1 MTRITRAALSLAGLA
16 SIAALAVG
24 CAGTPAGTSTTS
36 SSAPEQSA
44 APAPAPGGDD
54 DFDAAWLDDG
64 RMFAVVTM
72 GSSTCIPQVDEVTA
86 SGQQVTVSLVNV
98 VDAYDFCTADLAP
111 RASVGAFPE
120 GIDPT
125 EDVELDVTYDGVTDD
140 ADLDGDPELTGIPGT
155 STEYMPSAGWFDDES
170 LVLLSWGSSSCPPI
184 VESVEGS
191 GATGTVTFAADEEG
205 KQCTMDMAPRA
216 TIVAFPDDGVE
227 DDGFQLTLVGA
238 NLDVTIPV
246 RG

>member
-1 MTRITRAALSLAGLA
+1 MTSTSRVAALLAGLA
-16 SIAALAVG
+16 AVVVISAG
-24 CAGTPAGTSTTS
+24 CAGTPAGTTPTS
-36 SSAPEQSA
+36 SGEPQQSSAP
-44 APAPAPGGDD
+44 APRTDD

-64 RMFAVVTM
+64 RMFAVVTT
-72 GSSTCIPQVDEVTA
+72 GSSTCVPQVDEVTA
-86 SGQQVTVSLVNV
+86 SGQQVTVSLVDI
-98 VDAYDFCTADLAP
+98 DADAVCTADLAP
-111 RASVGAFPE
+111 RASVGVFPE

-125 EDVELDVTYDGVTDD
+125 KDVELVVTYDGVTDD

-155 STEYMPSAGWFDDES
+155 STEYTPSAGWFDDES

-191 GATGTVTFAADEEG
+191 GATGTVAFAADEEG

-216 TIVAFPDDGVE
+216 TIVAFPDDAVE

-238 NLDVTIPV
+238 NLDTTIPV

>member
-1 MTRITRAALSLAGLA
+1 MTSTSRVAALLAGLA
-16 SIAALAVG
+16 AVVVISAG
-24 CAGTPAGTSTTS
+24 CAGTPADTTPTSS
-36 SSAPEQSA
+36 GEPQQSSAP
-44 APAPAPGGDD
+44 APQTDD

-125 EDVELDVTYDGVTDD
+125 EDVELVVTYDGVTDD

-155 STEYMPSAGWFDDES
+155 STEYTPSAGWFDDES

-238 NLDVTIPV
+238 NLDTTIPV

>member
-1 MTRITRAALSLAGLA
+1 MTRISRVALPLAGLIA
-16 SIAALAVG
+16 VAALAVG
-24 CAGTPAGTSTTS
+24 CAGSPAATSPTS
-36 SSAPEQSA
+36 SSAPGQST

-54 DFDAAWLDDG
+54 DFEAAWLDDG

-72 GSSTCIPQVDEVTA
+72 GSSTCIPQVDEITA
-86 SGQQVTVSLVNV
+86 SGQQVTISLA
-98 VDAYDFCTADLAP
+98 DADTDAVCTADYAP

-125 EDVELDVTYDGVTDD
+125 KDVELIVTYDGVTDD
-140 ADLDGDPELTGIPGT
+140 ADLDGAPELTGVPGS
-155 STEYMPSAGWFDDES
+155 STEFTPSAGWFDDES
-170 LVLLSWGSSSCPPI
+170 LVLLTWGSSSCPPV

-216 TIVAFPDDGVE
+216 TIVAFTDDQVE
-227 DDGFQLTLVGA
+227 DDGFQLTLAGA
-238 NLDVTIPV
+238 NIDATIRV

>member
-1 MTRITRAALSLAGLA
+1 MIRISRVAVPLAGLIA
-16 SIAALAVG
+16 VAALAVG
-24 CAGTPAGTSTTS
+24 CAGTPASTSPTS
-36 SSAPEQSA
+36 SSAPEQST

-54 DFDAAWLDDG
+54 DFEAVWLDDG
-64 RMFAVVTM
+64 RMFGVVTM
-72 GSSTCIPQVDEVTA
+72 GSSTCVPQVEEVTA
-86 SGQQVTVSLVNV
+86 SGQRVTVSLVNV

-125 EDVELDVTYDGVTDD
+125 KDVELVVTYEGVTDD
-140 ADLDGDPELTGIPGT
+140 ADLDGYPELTGIPG
-155 STEYMPSAGWFDDES
+155 SPTEYAPTAGWFDDES
-170 LVLLSWGSSSCPPI
+170 LVLLTWGSSSCPPV

-191 GATGTVTFAADEEG
+191 GTTGTVTFAADEEG
-205 KQCTMDMAPRA
+205 KQCTMDMAPRT
-216 TIVAFPDDGVE
+216 TIIFFSDDQVE

-238 NLDVTIPV
+238 NLDATIPV